1 MLISQLSSR
10 YGSVSALYVYLHN
23 HKNVTGEYVA
33 RSVSSSSISEVWDKV
48 DRDSTRGL
56 TKYEGSVQ
64 SFYLLIFM
72 YLALPGLGVPENTVL
87 RIISEPKSGKVLGG
101 RGNLHSE
108 GVS

>member
-1 MLISQLSSR
+1 
-10 YGSVSALYVYLHN
+10 
-23 HKNVTGEYVA
+23 
-33 RSVSSSSISEVWDKV
+33 
-48 DRDSTRGL
+48 
-56 TKYEGSVQ
+56 
-64 SFYLLIFM
+64 M